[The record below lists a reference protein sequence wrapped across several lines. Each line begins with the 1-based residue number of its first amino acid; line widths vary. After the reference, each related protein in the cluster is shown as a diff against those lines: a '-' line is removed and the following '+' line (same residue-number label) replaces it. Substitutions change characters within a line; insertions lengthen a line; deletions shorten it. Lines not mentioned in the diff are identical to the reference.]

1 MLTQEQ
7 IDFYRT
13 NGYLGLEGILSH
25 QEVEDLRRVTDAFV
39 ERSRQV
45 TKTDDVF
52 DLEPGHTPESP
63 RLRRLINP
71 SQQHDVYARGLRHD
85 RILDI
90 TAQLIGPGIRTN
102 GDKLNMK
109 SAEVGSPVEWH
120 QDWAFYPQTNDDLLA
135 VGVAIDDM
143 TRENGCLLVIP
154 GSHQGRIY
162 DHHLNG
168 AFAGAVTE
176 PDFTGEGA
184 VPIEVKAG
192 GISIH
197 HVRTLHGSAPN
208 TSGKP
213 RRLLL
218 YMYCAVDAWP
228 LVQSATSWEEFNSK
242 ILRGEPTREPRLVDV
257 PVRIPLPPAERPGSI
272 YEIQTV
278 LESSKMTP
286 GDVGTASEISS
297 VLSGEDKVA

>member
-1 MLTQEQ
+1 MLSQDQ

-13 NGYLGLEGILSH
+13 NGYLG
-25 QEVEDLRRVTDAFV
+25 VEDVLSRDEVAELRRVTDAFV
-39 ERSRQV
+39 EASRQV
-45 TKTDDVF
+45 TETDSVF
-52 DLEPGHTPESP
+52 DLEPGHTPENP
-63 RLRRLINP
+63 QLRRLIDP
-71 SQQHDVYARGLRHD
+71 SRQHDVYARGLRHD
-85 RILDI
+85 KILDI

-120 QDWAFYPQTNDDLLA
+120 QDWAFYPHTNDDLLA

-143 TRENGCLLVIP
+143 TVENGCLLVVP
-154 GSHQGRIY
+154 GSHKGRIH

-168 AFAGAVTE
+168 RFAGAVTE

-184 VPIEVKAG
+184 VPIEIRAG

-197 HVRTLHGSAPN
+197 HVRMLHASAPN

-228 LVQSATSWEEFNSK
+228 LVQTINTWEEFNGK
-242 ILRGEPTREPRLVDV
+242 ILRGEPTREPRMVSV
-257 PVRIPLPPAERPGSI
+257 PVRVPLPPAERTGSI
-272 YEIQTV
+272 YEIQTI
-278 LESSKMTP
+278 LEESKMTP
-286 GDVGTASEISS
+286 VEAGAGN
-297 VLSGEDKVA
+297 